1 MNTRLLWKISIGFV
15 TVIAIL
21 FLAVWLGYTQLER
34 QLTHEAENHA
44 GVKLDHVIDVL
55 EATDAVYTHLVQS
68 SMNVLRFEANRYGA
82 PNLRMPEK
90 DADTS
95 LPGLYFGDKRIG
107 EDFALVDH
115 LTNLM
120 GGTAT
125 MFVRSGD
132 RFVRVSTNV
141 QKPDGSRAIGTQLDP
156 NGEAIQAIRNGE
168 DFYGAVDILGKP
180 YITAYEPIF
189 DANQEIIGIYYV
201 GYALGTLTS
210 VEDAIKN
217 HELYDNG
224 FFALINPRDQVVY
237 YSRSEIN
244 DSEIANH
251 TLSLIAN
258 RELID
263 NPDWFVWEDEFEN
276 WNYRVVAAL
285 YKPDVHLLIVSL
297 LWKAY
302 GITVLVLLFL
312 LVAAAILSY
321 RLSSAV
327 VEAQRQRQLAETAL
341 EQAEIAKESAEEANK
356 TKSEFL
362 ANMSHELRTPLNAI
376 IGYSEMLMEE
386 AADFNADEII
396 PDLKKI
402 HTSGKHL
409 LSLINDVL
417 DISKIEAGK
426 MDLYIEPF
434 SVDQMIE
441 DAVTTIR
448 PLLQNNANE
457 LVLNIHEPLGEITAD
472 LTKLRQ
478 TILNLLSN
486 ATKFT
491 ESGTITIEAEWLEKE
506 IPTLCIKVTDTG
518 IGMSEQQLDKLFQA
532 FTQADSSTTR
542 KYGGTGLGLVI
553 SRSFCRMMGG
563 DIRVTSTPGQG
574 STFIVEVPRNVSP
587 FPKDPYSSPS
597 SSPTLVSTNEDKKD
611 RPLILVIE
619 DDPQAAELIQ
629 RSLEKADY
637 RTVIAHNGKV
647 GLQLARE
654 MNPAAITCDVMMPQ
668 MDGWTVL
675 SSLKSDINTRDI
687 PVIMVSML
695 RDKHLG
701 FSLGAADFLTKPID
715 QNRLRTIMQKFIHQN
730 KGKVLVVEDDPNNR
744 DMLVRFLKKESFI
757 TEEAA
762 NGKEAL
768 ALLSESQCDLILLD
782 LMMPEMDGFE
792 LLERIRENQ
801 QLSHIPVVVVTA
813 KELDRQDYQ
822 RLQGR
827 VEEIFRKGAMNR
839 EQLLNEVK
847 SLISR
852 AASPS

>member
-1 MNTRLLWKISIGFV
+1 MNKRLLWKISIGFII
-15 TVIAIL
+15 VIAIL
-21 FLAVWLGYTQLER
+21 FLAVWVGYSQLER
-34 QLTHEAENHA
+34 QLAREVENHV
-44 GVKLDHVIDVL
+44 GVKLDHVLDILD
-55 EATDAVYTHLVQS
+55 ATDSIYTHLVRS
-68 SMNVLRFEANRYGA
+68 SMNILKLEANRYGE
-82 PNLRMPEK
+82 PSLRTGTDDDGNITPM
-90 DADTS
+90 
-95 LPGLYFGDKRIG
+95 LYFGDKRIG

-115 LTNLM
+115 ITEIM

-125 MFVRSGD
+125 MFIKKGEQ
-132 RFVRVSTNV
+132 FMRVSTNV
-141 QKPDGSRAIGTQLDP
+141 RRHDGDRAIGTILDP
-156 NGEAIQAIRNGE
+156 EGDAIQAIQNGRA
-168 DFYGAVDILGKP
+168 FYGVVDILDKP
-180 YITAYEPIF
+180 YITGYEPIF
-189 DANQEIIGIYYV
+189 NSDQEIIGIYYV
-201 GYALGTLTS
+201 GYALDTLTS
-210 VEDAIKN
+210 VEDAINN

-224 FFALINPRDQVVY
+224 FFALIDPRNHVVF
-237 YSRSEIN
+237 YSRSLAN
-244 DSEIANH
+244 YSEVANEVLPLIANH
-251 TLSLIAN
+251 
-258 RELID
+258 EPID
-263 NPDWFVWEDEFEN
+263 NSSWFIWEEEFIDWD
-276 WNYRVVAAL
+276 YRVVAAL
-285 YKPDVHLLIVSL
+285 YKPDVHMLIVSL

-302 GITVLVLLFL
+302 GITVLVLLVL

-327 VEAQRQRQLAETAL
+327 LEAQQHRQFAENAR
-341 EQAEIAKESAEEANK
+341 EQAELAKESAEEANK

-386 AADFNADEII
+386 AADFDAEEII

-426 MDLYIEPF
+426 MDLYIETF

-448 PLLQNNANE
+448 PLLQNNSNE
-457 LVLNIHEPLGEITAD
+457 LALKIHEPLGEITAD

-491 ESGTITIEAEWLEKE
+491 ESGTITIEAEWQEKE
-506 IPTLCIKVTDTG
+506 TPILCIKVTDTG
-518 IGMSEQQLDKLFQA
+518 IGMTEEQLGKLFQA

-563 DIRVTSTPGQG
+563 DIHVTSIPEQG
-574 STFIVEVPRNVSP
+574 STFVVEIPREVSP
-587 FPKDPYSSPS
+587 FPKDPYASPTSTPTIVS
-597 SSPTLVSTNEDKKD
+597 SSVDQKD
-611 RPLILVIE
+611 LPLILVIE

-637 RTVIAHNGKV
+637 RAVIAHNGKV

-654 MNPAAITCDVMMPQ
+654 LKPAAITCDVMMPQ

-675 SSLKSDINTRDI
+675 SSLKSDVTTRDI

-715 QNRLRTIMQKFIHQN
+715 QNRLRTIMQKFVHQKN

-768 ALLSESQCDLILLD
+768 ARLNESSCDLILLD

-801 QLSHIPVVVVTA
+801 HLSQIPVVVVTA
-813 KELDRQDYQ
+813 KELDRKDYE
-822 RLQGR
+822 RLHGR

-852 AASPS
+852 AASP